1 MEFEFKVRR
10 AVSLQGPLPLV
21 LSTQLSKS
29 LPNVTFECGCSK
41 RPSQRQKILKKTWDR
56 MKNMIGVESVKKRV
70 PERNVVDNESERI
83 RRNYALLQKRL
94 SEELHA
100 RMSECKDKHHD
111 NLSDEF
117 RKRLMQ
123 WEMWKASTG
132 KGQYTEEEILR
143 NLPSEFGKKLIEWEW
158 MKEGRKVCE
167 EVGTLDWVEKNL
179 EELRNEKRNLI
190 SRLRVINERESRLVR
205 IRNAMKRP
213 EGIWIKT
220 PTGKCRV
227 EKLTDEFAKK
237 IYEWEEKR
245 CVRAEF
251 STIALLDPKYYE
263 HDKREAHS
271 SRESVCSED
280 YDYQGGTR
288 KSSSRSLTSEDDEEE
303 LLRKR
308 AYKDAEAQTDVV
320 LRAQAVVV
328 EEDKENS
335 TVFVKTNRTI
345 FAPVHEEQMHSW
357 KTTVVKQEQ
366 QRDHRDRPAII
377 NAYKPQPKTQLT
389 HKFPKRGGGGGKIP
403 VWCSPLVA
411 RKQFACDQDYTIDS
425 FLQKSSL
432 LSQAAR
438 GSGAASAGSQ
448 ESPDTSNRL
457 QLPRKY
463 TIGGGFPPC
472 GSLLSRSNSF
482 GFGRKSSALRVEP
495 ESSIG
500 SSTMSVCSVSKS
512 KSTGSISRKFGRVLF
527 GLVGRRESAKG
538 VVDDKMVPGTRV
550 QCNDYHESRQY

>member
-1 MEFEFKVRR
+1 MDFEFKIRR
-10 AVSLQGPLPLV
+10 AVSLQGPLPPLI
-21 LSTQLSKS
+21 LTTRLSKS
-29 LPNVTFECGCSK
+29 LPNVSFESGCGCSK
-41 RPSQRQKILKKTWDR
+41 KSSQRQKILKKTWDR

-70 PERNVVDNESERI
+70 PERVIDNESERI

-111 NLSDEF
+111 NLSDDF

-132 KGQYTEEEILR
+132 KAQYTEEEILQII
-143 NLPSEFGKKLIEWEW
+143 PSEFGKKLIEWEW

-167 EVGTLDWVEKNL
+167 DVGTLDWVEKNL

-190 SRLRVINERESRLVR
+190 SRLRVINERENRLVR
-205 IRNAMKRP
+205 IRNALKHP
-213 EGIWIKT
+213 PDGIWIKT

-280 YDYQGGTR
+280 YEYQAGVR
-288 KSSSRSLTSEDDEEE
+288 KSSSRSLTSEDEEE
-303 LLRKR
+303 ESIRKR
-308 AYKDAEAQTDVV
+308 VFKDAEAQTDVV

-335 TVFVKTNRTI
+335 SVFVKTNRTI
-345 FAPVHEEQMHSW
+345 FAPVHEQQMNSW

-366 QRDHRDRPAII
+366 KDRERPTI
-377 NAYKPQPKTQLT
+377 NSYRPQPKTQLT
-389 HKFPKRGGGGGKIP
+389 HKFPKRGGKIP

-438 GSGAASAGSQ
+438 GSGGAASLQ
-448 ESPDTSNRL
+448 DTHQDTSNRL

-463 TIGGGFPPC
+463 TIGGGFPPG

-482 GFGRKSSALRVEP
+482 GFGRKSNALRVEP

-500 SSTMSVCSVSKS
+500 STVSVCSVSKS

-527 GLVGRRESAKG
+527 GLVGRRDSVKG
-538 VVDDKMVPGTRV
+538 VDDRGLGDKSPM
-550 QCNDYHESRQY
+550 Q